1 MRIFGMGTPELLLI
15 LLIVLLLFGPKNL
28 PKLGRSLGNTVKG
41 FRKGMNLD
49 DEDKKD
55 DEKSKSEDDNEV
67 VVEDGVED
75 ITPATSKYC
84 PKCGAKV
91 SDDDEFCHS
100 CGNKLNDNK
109 Q

>member
-41 FRKGMNLD
+41 FRKEMDLD
-49 DEDKKD
+49 DDSKKSDEDKQSD
-55 DEKSKSEDDNEV
+55 DDEV

-75 ITPATSKYC
+75 LSPASSTFC

-91 SDDDEFCHS
+91 ADDDEFCRS
-100 CGNKLNDNK
+100 CGNKLTDNK
-109 Q
+109 